1 MVGVY
6 GVNMASD
13 LMQKARNEAI
23 NYTAAAALRHAADCI
38 DELVE
43 KGEPMGSHQ
52 TFRRGYNA
60 ADRYVVDSELSGDDF
75 DEGVDKVGDVA
86 GMALDHDISGKDAA
100 TFYRNQADELE
111 N

>member
-1 MVGVY
+1 
-6 GVNMASD
+6 MAST
-13 LMQKARNEAI
+13 QPKVGTEAETI
-23 NYTAAAALRHAADCI
+23 NYTSAAALRHAADCI

-43 KGEPMGSHQ
+43 KGEPMQPRQ

-60 ADRYVVDSELSGDDF
+60 AYDSLVESELTAHAFDDA
-75 DEGVDKVGDVA
+75 DNKVGDVV
-86 GMALDHDISGKDAA
+86 GLALDHDISGKDAA

>member
-1 MVGVY
+1 
-6 GVNMASD
+6 MAST
-13 LMQKARNEAI
+13 QAEACTEEETI
-23 NYTAAAALRHAADCI
+23 NYTAAAALRHGAECI

-43 KGEPMGSHQ
+43 KGEPMGPRQ

-60 ADRYVVDSELSGDDF
+60 ADDYVVDSALTAKAFEDA
-75 DEGVDKVGDVA
+75 VNKVGDVA
-86 GMALDHDISGKDAA
+86 AMALNHDISGKDAA